1 MILECQRHDLGH
13 WRHGVDALFAPR
25 TEQRQMRRHVQPP
38 HIPARYRS
46 RRHDVP
52 AIDQH
57 RIAGIARDPSILDDV
72 FVQRHPNPAV
82 VGLAMHAP
90 RLGLASFDAARW
102 LRTRH
107 LQDQQLIRAQDVS
120 AP

>member
-1 MILECQRHDLGH
+1 
-13 WRHGVDALFAPR
+13 
-25 TEQRQMRRHVQPP
+25 
-38 HIPARYRS
+38 
-46 RRHDVP
+46 
-52 AIDQH
+52 
-57 RIAGIARDPSILDDV
+57 
-72 FVQRHPNPAV
+72 
-82 VGLAMHAP
+82 MHAP